1 MPQLLSGDASESV
14 IIVLINKCSV
24 LWCMPVINTGT
35 QLLTLYALCIFHV
48 PSFSLLL
55 LLFNLCS
62 PMISRHP
69 SCPFSSSVLR
79 VYSRNRFGAS
89 KEKGFSQ
96 ICGQCVSSSI
106 DKNLFHRMHLQTR
119 STSCSLF
126 LSFVFVPRPQT
137 VEGPFFTLHV

>member
-1 MPQLLSGDASESV
+1 MQCVMVYACNKYWYAASDFICV
-14 IIVLINKCSV
+14 
-24 LWCMPVINTGT
+24 M
-35 QLLTLYALCIFHV
+35 YFHV

-62 PMISRHP
+62 PMISRHQ
-69 SCPFSSSVLR
+69 SCLFSSSVLR

-119 STSCSLF
+119 CTSCSLF
-126 LSFVFVPRPQT
+126 LSFDFVPRPQT
-137 VEGPFFTLHV
+137 IEGSILYAMAFLP